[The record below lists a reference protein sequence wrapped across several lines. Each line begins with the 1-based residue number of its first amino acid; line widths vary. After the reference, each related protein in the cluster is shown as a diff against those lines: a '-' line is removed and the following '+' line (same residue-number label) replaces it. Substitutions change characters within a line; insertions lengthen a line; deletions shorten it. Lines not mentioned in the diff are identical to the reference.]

1 MRFESVDI
9 GGHTVIHGDA
19 LAAGVRGLKLRGIST
34 MLVFS
39 E

>member
-19 LAAGVRGLKLRGIST
+19 GVRGLKLRGIST
-34 MLVFS
+34 MLV
-39 E
+39 

>member
-19 LAAGVRGLKLRGIST
+19 LAVLRELPSDSFDGC
-34 MLVFS
+34 
-39 E
+39 